1 MRQPGLI
8 VRAVSLLSVCTG
20 LLALSPAAHAAEQ
33 GWYIGADAVQLT
45 TTLDYGATESYTTSH
60 ARFKLGYQIL
70 DFLSVE
76 GRVMSSGNDTDIDVF
91 GDQYRFDTGTMLGF
105 YARPHTNF
113 RNANVYGLIGLT
125 SMNTKYRW
133 VGPFTGPADSD
144 TVLAFTIG
152 VGGTFRI
159 AGNLF
164 LDVEAQAYS
173 GTADYSLYFTD
184 TVDLYGVG
192 LSAGLRYRF

>member
-1 MRQPGLI
+1 MRAISRFVQFASVLFAGAGAL
-8 VRAVSLLSVCTG
+8 VLSF
-20 LLALSPAAHAAEQ
+20 PAQAADR
-33 GWYIGADAVQLT
+33 GWYLGADAVQLT
-45 TTLDYGATESYTTSH
+45 TTIDYGFSESYTTTH
-60 ARFKLGYQIL
+60 ARFKAGYRIL

-76 GRVMSSGNDTDIDVF
+76 GRVMSSGYDTDYDVF
-91 GDQYRFDTGTMLGF
+91 GDQFRFDTGSMFGF

-113 RNANVYGLIGLT
+113 RDANVYGLIGLT
-125 SMNTKYRW
+125 AMNTKYRW
-133 VGPFTGPADSD
+133 VAPIVGPTDD
-144 TVLAFTIG
+144 DVVVVVTIG

-173 GTADYSLYFTD
+173 GTADYALYFAD
-184 TVDLYGVG
+184 YVDLYGVG